1 MSTFHLSPPKRP
13 TGQPA
18 LVNGGKFGGR
28 MVHIVPEKY
37 LEEGFRMVED
47 VEFGIRLVIRKEELN
62 FL

>member
-1 MSTFHLSPPKRP
+1 MSTIYISRPKRP

-18 LVNGGKFGGR
+18 LVNGGEFGGR

-47 VEFGIRLVIRKEELN
+47 AEFGIRLVIRKEELN
-62 FL
+62 VL